1 MELIDKEL
9 RIIKDALKSH
19 LGQTL
24 SDHTTKEVNDLY
36 AKIDEHLTKS
46 SVKLMF
52 MEIISKHSNCNL
64 LQTDEQH
71 CTVYNFEEYSRNWAE
86 CSQFQLNDANTL
98 FETMSSATK
107 KDMLVMLFQEDTGWT
122 TETTCFFLT
131 RNMLIVSHKG
141 ELEFISLKRET
152 DVMSFFAAL
161 DMVDWD

>member
-24 SDHTTKEVNDLY
+24 SDHTTKEVNELY
-36 AKIDEHLTKS
+36 AKIDGHLTKS

-52 MEIISKHSNCNL
+52 MEIISKHSNCDMN
-64 LQTDEQH
+64 QGNEPY
-71 CTVYNFEEYSRNWAE
+71 CTVHNFEEYCKVWAE
-86 CSQFQLNDANTL
+86 CPQFDLVDANTL
-98 FETMSSATK
+98 FGTMSSATK

-122 TETTCFFLT
+122 TESTFFFLT

-141 ELEFISLKRET
+141 DLEFISLKRET